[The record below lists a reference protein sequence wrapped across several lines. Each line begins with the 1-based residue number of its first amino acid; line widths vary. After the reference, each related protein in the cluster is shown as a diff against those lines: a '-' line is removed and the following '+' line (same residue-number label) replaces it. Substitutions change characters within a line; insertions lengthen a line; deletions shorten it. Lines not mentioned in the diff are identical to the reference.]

1 MKVMRA
7 LLVAIWMFI
16 SGYCSA
22 QFTNFSDNDFFKR
35 FNTKDGLSQ
44 ASVNCILRDSKGFM
58 WFGTDDGL
66 NRFDGNQFKIFRNLP
81 DDSTSIFDNTILSL
95 REDEYGN
102 IWIGTTEGLNL
113 FDRHLEKFQVFRLKG
128 KNYLSCPDLKMDADK
143 KMLWLAAG
151 PDGVAFVDI
160 QTKKLHQLQFNELR
174 NLNVIRIEKIKN
186 KLYVGTLENGLFS
199 LDITTKKAE
208 KIKLPFTN
216 GNKQYTIRALMGDGN
231 TLWVGTEGGGLIQFN
246 TETRETRTYTS
257 RDGLLSDDKV
267 WSLGL
272 LDEKIWV
279 GTDGGGLTILDPNK
293 GTSFHHL
300 YSLYNDRT
308 ISGNTV
314 RSMLIEPTGD
324 VWLGTYNGGVSY
336 KPHLDINFLSFKK
349 DPLNSSSLPHN
360 AVSSFYED
368 GNLLWIGTDRGG
380 LAYLKNGTFT
390 RYKFPANVEDPE
402 VILCMHKTKRGD
414 FFVGTYQ
421 QGLYRITADKKVI
434 QYRQNLQDSLSVAS
448 DIIWDIAEDAS
459 GFIWLATEFGLNR
472 FDPGT
477 NEFKNFK
484 NRLPT
489 DDPEVFTNEF
499 VQSLW
504 IDSNQNLFAGF
515 YGVLLS
521 YQLNTGE
528 TKRYAPDNKQYDL
541 PNSQILS
548 IQEDPINKEVI
559 WFGTFG
565 GGLTQF
571 NIKTEKFNTITEE
584 DGLPNN
590 LIFGVHCDKE
600 GNVWFTCNKGL
611 GQFDPKLK
619 RFHVFDEDY
628 GVDTG
633 PFKENAASSTAD
645 GHLLFGGNNG
655 FTAFRPSEVNYRKK
669 GLDVTLTG
677 FQLFN
682 DEVKI
687 DGNILNKSITETKH
701 ITLTHEQ
708 AKFVSFEFSALQYI
722 APASLQYQYML
733 DGFENSWHAL
743 AGKKVFFTNI
753 LPGTYKLRI
762 KAGYPSGVW
771 GDETILEITVIPA
784 WWNTWYARVSALL
797 LVIGIIYSLF
807 RYRTIRLNRLKVA
820 LEKIVGEQNLEIN
833 LKNKTLASQNE
844 ELNKAHYELKEI
856 NQSLEEAVQQ
866 RTEKLNVTISQLN
879 KTIKELDAFLYSAS
893 HDLVAPL
900 KSILGLIHL
909 ARREDPDHQT
919 IYFNHME
926 LSVKKLEAIIQ
937 ALMEHSICTNAALSW
952 HPTDLN
958 MLIQEIIDELK
969 YIPEISNIKFNL
981 AIENAEVISNRQR
994 LKIILA
1000 NLISNAIK
1008 YHDPQKN
1015 INHVDLR
1022 FNRNSQVWILEIIDN
1037 GIGIEAERI
1046 DKVFNMFYRA
1056 TENAKGS
1063 GLGLYIVK
1071 ETVELLNGIIQVESV
1086 PAQWTKF
1093 VIAFPT
1099 IHSKAS

>member
-1 MKVMRA
+1 MRVVRVLIA
-7 LLVAIWMFI
+7 GICMFS
-16 SGYCSA
+16 SGYSWA
-22 QFTNFSDNDFFKR
+22 QFGSFSDNHFFKR

-81 DDSTSIFDNTILSL
+81 DDSASIVDNTVRSL

-113 FDRHLEKFQVFRLKG
+113 FDRHREKFQAFRLNG
-128 KNYLSCPDLKMDADK
+128 KKYFSCPDLKIDEEK
-143 KMLWLAAG
+143 KVLWVAAG
-151 PDGVAFVDI
+151 LDGVASVDI
-160 QTKKLHQLQFNELR
+160 QTKKLYRLPIEELSG
-174 NLNVIRIEKIKN
+174 LNVSSIEKIKN
-186 KLYVGTLENGLFS
+186 KLYLGTLENGLFS
-199 LDITTKKAE
+199 LDLITN
-208 KIKLPFTN
+208 KIEQVRLTSIN
-216 GNKQYTIRALMGDGN
+216 GNKQYAIRTLMADGS
-231 TLWVGTEGGGLIQFN
+231 TLWIGTEGDGLIQLN
-246 TETRETRTYTS
+246 TETGETLTYS
-257 RDGLLSDDKV
+257 RRDGLLSDDKV
-267 WSLGL
+267 WSLDFLNG
-272 LDEKIWV
+272 EIWV
-279 GTDGGGLTILDPNK
+279 GTDGGGLTILNPQTR
-293 GTSFHHL
+293 TSYHYRH
-300 YSLYNDRT
+300 SIYNDRT

-368 GNLLWIGTDRGG
+368 GDVLWIGTDRGG
-380 LAYLKNGTFT
+380 LAYLKDGIFANF
-390 RYKFPANVEDPE
+390 KFPKNVEDPE
-402 VILCMHKTKRGD
+402 AILCMHKTKQGD

-421 QGLYRITADKKVI
+421 QGLYRITTDKKVI
-434 QYRQNLQDSLSVAS
+434 QYKQNLQNSVSIGS
-448 DIIWDIAEDAS
+448 DIVWDMAEDAA

-472 FDPGT
+472 FDPRT

-484 NRLPT
+484 NKLPS
-489 DDPEVFTNEF
+489 DNADVFTNEF
-499 VQSLW
+499 VESLW

-515 YGVLLS
+515 YGLLLS
-521 YQLNTGE
+521 YELNTGK
-528 TKRYAPDNKQYDL
+528 TKRYDAETKQYDL

-548 IQEDPINKEVI
+548 IQGDPLNKGVI

-571 NIKTEKFNTITEE
+571 NTKTEKFNTMTEE

-590 LIFGVHCDKE
+590 LIFGVRCDKE

-611 GQFDPKLK
+611 GQFDPKLN
-619 RFHVFDEDY
+619 RFQVFDEDY

-633 PFKENAASSTAD
+633 PFKDNAAFSTAD

-655 FTAFRPSEVNYRKK
+655 FTAFQPSKVNYQKE
-669 GLDVTLTG
+669 GLNVTLTG

-687 DGNILNKSITETKH
+687 DDNILDKSITETKH

-708 AKFVSFEFSALQYI
+708 AKFISFEFSALQYI

-743 AGKKVFFTNI
+743 ANKKVFFTNI
-753 LPGTYKLRI
+753 LPGEYKLRI

-771 GDETILEITVIPA
+771 GDETVLDITVVPP
-784 WWNTWYARVSALL
+784 WWSTWYARASALL
-797 LVIGIIYSLF
+797 IILGIIYSLF
-807 RYRTIRLNRLKVA
+807 LYRTVRLKKLKVA
-820 LEKIVGEQNLEIN
+820 LEKIVGAQHLEIN

-844 ELNKAHYELKEI
+844 ELNKAHQELKEA
-856 NQSLEEAVQQ
+856 NQSLERVVQQ

-900 KSILGLIHL
+900 KSILGLIDL
-909 ARREDPDHQT
+909 ARREDVNHH
-919 IYFNHME
+919 IVYFNYME
-926 LSVKKLEAIIQ
+926 TSVRKLEAIIQ
-937 ALMEHSICTNAALSW
+937 TLMEHSICTNTELTW
-952 HPTDLN
+952 QPTDLN
-958 MLIQEIIDELK
+958 ILIQEVLDELK
-969 YIPEISNIKFNL
+969 YIPETSNIKFNL
-981 AIENAEVISNRQR
+981 AIENAQVISNPQR

-1008 YHDPQKN
+1008 YHDPRKK
-1015 INHVDLR
+1015 ISHVDLR
-1022 FNRNSQVWILEIIDN
+1022 FNRNSQVWNLEITDN

-1071 ETVELLNGIIQVESV
+1071 EAVELLNGIIQVESV
-1086 PAQWTKF
+1086 PKQWTKF

-1099 IHSKAS
+1099 TNGSAR